1 VTKLHELAHARAG
14 DKGDTSDISVIAYNP
29 ADYPFLRDALTVD
42 RVREHFADIPLGD
55 VTRYELP
62 GLGALKFVLE
72 HALGGGV
79 TRSLSLDPHG
89 KSLGQ
94 LLLELELPSTPTKRT
109 TSHA

>member
-1 VTKLHELAHARAG
+1 MTRLHELAHARAG
-14 DKGDTSDISVIAYNP
+14 DKGDTSDISVIAYDP
-29 ADYPFLRDALTVD
+29 ADYPLLCDLVTAN
-42 RVREHFADIPLGD
+42 RVRRQFADIPLGN

-62 GLGALKFVLE
+62 GLCALKFVLE

-94 LLLELELPSTPTKRT
+94 LLLELELPTPTSTP
-109 TSHA
+109 HG